1 MALKGR
7 RINDFVELWCL
18 VALGGVD
25 ILVSST
31 SFQKSNIGWPQ
42 QPPKERVHDISK
54 KLDF

>member
-7 RINDFVELWCL
+7 RINNFVESWCL
-18 VALGGVD
+18 VGSGGMD

-42 QPPKERVHDISK
+42 QPPNERVPDISK